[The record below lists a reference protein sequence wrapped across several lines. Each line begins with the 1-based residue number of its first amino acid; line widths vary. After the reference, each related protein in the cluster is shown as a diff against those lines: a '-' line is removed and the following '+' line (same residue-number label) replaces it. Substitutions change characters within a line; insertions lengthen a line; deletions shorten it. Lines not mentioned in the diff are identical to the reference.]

1 VDPNSSQITCKHKE
15 GNCHAGTV
23 TPHVMGLSMHKFI
36 IIIFY
41 LVGFSSNV
49 MPRGPT
55 FKKSLSYKL
64 DTIVIRYLLLI
75 GKILLVHLVWSF
87 VSAS

>member
-1 VDPNSSQITCKHKE
+1 
-15 GNCHAGTV
+15 
-23 TPHVMGLSMHKFI
+23 
-36 IIIFY
+36 
-41 LVGFSSNV
+41 

-75 GKILLVHLVWSF
+75 GKILLMHLVWSF